1 MPRRTVSRQ
10 APVDASAPQPCT
22 DIVMLLAR
30 CLAAPDDAAWIQLA
44 DFIKPLALK
53 FCRLVSAE
61 QRQEFAGWLLGWP
74 RLFSTLGCAYKRLR
88 EFITTNPD
96 ASEADRQKYFAN
108 YFARII
114 RSAGA
119 DFLKEVARH
128 HKNEIPASHEQDT
141 STEQALQKD
150 DAHEALTFSKQ
161 HQDRAEIPAG
171 DLISQLANYVPAP
184 CNDDDDPRIER
195 ALAALDMLKPELRVP
210 FLLTCALEQLQP
222 RDYEWIAKQ
231 SGRTLEDV
239 EVVIEKERAA
249 NSHLKYPLSSA
260 FIANLLGL
268 TQDNVSQRVRRA
280 RLALANAIKRVAN
293 D

>member
-30 CLAAPDDAAWIQLA
+30 CLAAPDNNAAWSQLA

-61 QRQEFAGWLLGWP
+61 QREEFAAWLLGWP
-74 RLFSTLGCAYKRLR
+74 RLRATLGCAYKRLR
-88 EFITTNPD
+88 EFITTNRD
-96 ASEADRQKYFAN
+96 ASEADRQKYFAH
-108 YFARII
+108 YFAHIV
-114 RSAGA
+114 RSAVV
-119 DFLKEVARH
+119 DFLKEFAPS
-128 HKNEIPASHEQDT
+128 HKFEIPAPERIEPSREDDEQPASPCPNQEILGGDWIDVL
-141 STEQALQKD
+141 AD
-150 DAHEALTFSKQ
+150 H
-161 HQDRAEIPAG
+161 IPAPH
-171 DLISQLANYVPAP
+171 DEN
-184 CNDDDDPRIER
+184 DDPRNER

-231 SGRTLEDV
+231 SGRTIEEV
-239 EVVIEKERAA
+239 ENIVEAERAA
-249 NSHLKYPLSSA
+249 HPERKYPLSSA

-280 RLALANAIKRVAN
+280 RLALAQMIERASH